1 LNFGRFLA
9 DVHSLL
15 EAREEE
21 SNPQASE
28 WRGSL
33 LYHTEFLADCTCL
46 SLTLM
51 HFTHIWY

>member
-1 LNFGRFLA
+1 MA